1 MRVCGLRHALTC
13 RTACGVTDEGRCRKR
28 VFGHPPMR
36 RGLCMQVYYAHT
48 DADGRLEHGQL
59 LVDHLKAVAEK
70 AAGFAAPVGAS
81 DWARVAGLLH
91 DAGKASDAFQQRLA
105 GAPIKVDHATAGA
118 QLASRV
124 YSANGIGRLLAFAI
138 AGHHGGMPNWA
149 KAGHRTPLKD
159 RLEAKD
165 IEPFEDAFR
174 TIVDLPAESCLSV
187 PSALPHCFTRRP
199 EASTTNDARREVEFG
214 VYFTEQVIFS
224 SLVDADYLDSEHF
237 MQPDLSDARNDM
249 PLSLG
254 ELASMLDNHMSI
266 LAERAKGA
274 ATTTVNAVRAQVLSQ
289 CLAASD
295 SEPGIFTLEV
305 PTGGGKTL
313 ASLSFALH
321 HALRNGQQRV
331 IIAIPYTSIV
341 EQTAATL
348 KEIFGARNV
357 LEHHS
362 NYDFGQGLR
371 DAGEAQDDERWLRE
385 RLLVQNWDAPIIVT
399 TNVQLFES
407 LFSNKPSRCRKVHN
421 IANAVV
427 ILDEAQTLP
436 DSLLEPTLA
445 MIQVLADYA
454 GTTTVLCT
462 ATQPNLDGCWPFSRR
477 PVPIVDDQEGRL
489 FEPLGRRTSYD
500 CSHIGDAAWSLGEL
514 VDCLAAQTQ
523 ILCVVGTQDGARNIY
538 EALKERPGCEDGV
551 FHLSA
556 RMIPEHRSCVI
567 AHMKRRLRDGLP
579 CRVVSTQLIEA
590 GVDVDFP
597 IVLREMAGIDSI
609 VQAAGRCNRGGKL
622 SCGHVI
628 VFECPDIRSSG
639 EAGDSAGA
647 STKPSTRNWLAAM
660 RRLGLET
667 IRAQQDAGEDPFGR
681 AGVRYFFDRRYS
693 SQSGYGVNGLD
704 AHGILRD
711 IAGGEEI
718 LGVASTGK
726 FSFEQYAEDY
736 QFIADDSIPVFVP
749 WGEEGMAL
757 LERIESGEVS
767 SNLWRALQR
776 FSVSVPRWALEQY
789 ESYFRPVG
797 AYYVL
802 ETRPGSV
809 SMYSEEVGL
818 LKAGEGELDLLMV

>member
-1 MRVCGLRHALTC
+1 
-13 RTACGVTDEGRCRKR
+13 
-28 VFGHPPMR
+28 
-36 RGLCMQVYYAHT
+36 MQAYYAHT
-48 DADGRLEHGQL
+48 DEDGCLEHGQL
-59 LVDHLKAVAEK
+59 LVDHLKAVADS

-91 DAGKASDAFQQRLA
+91 DAGKASDAFQRRLA
-105 GAPIKVDHATAGA
+105 GAPIKVDHATAGE
-118 QLASRV
+118 QLASRE
-124 YSANGIGRLLAFAI
+124 YPANGIGRLLAFAI
-138 AGHHGGMPNWA
+138 AGHHGGMPNWV
-149 KAGHRTPLKD
+149 KTGCRTPLKD

-174 TIVDLPAESCLSV
+174 TIVDLPAESCLSK
-187 PSALPHCFTRRP
+187 PSALPHCFTRRL
-199 EASTTNDARREVEFG
+199 EASTTNEARREIEFG
-214 VYFTEQVIFS
+214 IYLTEQVIFS
-224 SLVDADYLDSEHF
+224 SLVDADYLDSERF
-237 MQPDLSDARNDM
+237 MQPELSDARNDI
-249 PLSLG
+249 PLGLN
-254 ELASMLDNHMSI
+254 ELTSILDNHMGV

-274 ATTTVNAVRAQVLSQ
+274 ATEAVNAVRAQVLSQ

-321 HALRNGQQRV
+321 HALRNGQQRI

-421 IANAVV
+421 ITNAVV

-436 DSLLEPTLA
+436 DALLEPTLA
-445 MIQVLADYA
+445 MVQALADYA
-454 GTTTVLCT
+454 GTTTVLST
-462 ATQPNLDGCWPFSRR
+462 ATQPNLDGCWPFARR
-477 PVPIVDDQEGRL
+477 PVSIVDDQEGKL

-500 CSHIGDAAWSLGEL
+500 CSHIGEAAWSLDEL
-514 VDCLAAQTQ
+514 VDCLATHSQ
-523 ILCVVGTQDGARNIY
+523 ILCVVGTQDGARNVY
-538 EALKERPGCEDGV
+538 EALRERPGCEDGV

-556 RMIPEHRSCVI
+556 RMVPEHRSCVI
-567 AHMKRRLRDGLP
+567 ARMKQCLRDGLP

-622 SCGHVI
+622 PCGKVI
-628 VFECPDIRSSG
+628 VFECPDIRPG
-639 EAGDSAGA
+639 REARDGKDAN
-647 STKPSTRNWLAAM
+647 TKISTRNWLAAM
-660 RRLGLET
+660 RQLGLET
-667 IRAQQDAGEDPFGR
+667 IRVQSDAGEDPFGR
-681 AGVRYFFDRRYS
+681 TGVRYFFNRRYGL
-693 SQSGYGVNGLD
+693 QSGYGVNGLD
-704 AHGILRD
+704 ACGILRD
-711 IAGGEEI
+711 IAGSNEI
-718 LGVASTGK
+718 AGAASAGK
-726 FSFEQYAEDY
+726 FSFEQYADY
-736 QFIADDSIPVFVP
+736 YRFIADDGVAVFVP
-749 WGEEGMAL
+749 WGEEGVAL
-757 LERIESGEVS
+757 LARVESGEIS
-767 SNLWRALQR
+767 SDLWRALQR
-776 FSVSVPRWALEQY
+776 FSVSVPRWALQQY

-809 SMYSEEVGL
+809 SLYSEEVGL

>member
-1 MRVCGLRHALTC
+1 
-13 RTACGVTDEGRCRKR
+13 
-28 VFGHPPMR
+28 
-36 RGLCMQVYYAHT
+36 MQTYYAHT
-48 DADGRLEHGQL
+48 DEDGRLEHGQL
-59 LVDHLKAVAEK
+59 LVDHLKAVADS
-70 AAGFAAPVGAS
+70 AAKFAAPVGAS
-81 DWARVAGLLH
+81 DWARVVGLLH
-91 DAGKASDAFQQRLA
+91 DAGKASDAFQRRLA

-118 QLASRV
+118 QLASRA

-138 AGHHGGMPNWA
+138 AGHHGGMPNWI
-149 KAGHRTPLKD
+149 KTGRRTPLKD
-159 RLEAKD
+159 RLETKD
-165 IEPFEDAFR
+165 IEPFEDAYR
-174 TIVDLPAESCLSV
+174 TIIDLPAESCLSI
-187 PSALPHCFTRRP
+187 PSALPHCFTRR
-199 EASTTNDARREVEFG
+199 EARRELEFG
-214 VYFTEQVIFS
+214 IYLTEQVIFS

-237 MQPDLSDARNDM
+237 MQPGLSDVRNDM
-249 PLSLG
+249 PLGLN
-254 ELASMLDNHMSI
+254 ELASMLDNHMGI

-274 ATTTVNAVRAQVLSQ
+274 ATEAVNAVRAQVLSQ

-321 HALRNGQQRV
+321 HALRNGQKRV

-362 NYDFGQGLR
+362 NYDFEQGLR

-421 IANAVV
+421 ITNAVV

-436 DSLLEPTLA
+436 DALLEPTLA
-445 MIQVLADYA
+445 MVQALADYA
-454 GTTTVLCT
+454 GTTTVLST
-462 ATQPNLDGCWPFSRR
+462 ATQPNLDGCWPFARR
-477 PVPIVDDQEGRL
+477 PVSIVDDQEGRL

-500 CSHIGDAAWSLGEL
+500 CSHIDEAAWSLDEL
-514 VDCLAAQTQ
+514 VDCLATHSQ
-523 ILCVVGTQDGARNIY
+523 ILCVVGTQDGARNVY
-538 EALKERPGCEDGV
+538 EALKERPGCEDGI

-556 RMIPEHRSCVI
+556 RMVPEHRSCVI
-567 AHMKRRLRDGLP
+567 ARMKQRLRDGLP

-622 SCGHVI
+622 SCGQVI
-628 VFECPDIRSSG
+628 VFECPDIRPG
-639 EAGDSAGA
+639 REACGDKDA
-647 STKPSTRNWLAAM
+647 STKISTRNWLAAM
-660 RRLGLET
+660 RQLGLET
-667 IRAQQDAGEDPFGR
+667 IRVQGDVGEDPFGR
-681 AGVRYFFDRRYS
+681 AGVRYFFNRRYG
-693 SQSGYGVNGLD
+693 SQSGYGANGLD
-704 AHGILRD
+704 ACGILRD
-711 IAGGEEI
+711 IAGSNETAGA
-718 LGVASTGK
+718 ASAGK
-726 FSFEQYAEDY
+726 FSFEQYADDY
-736 QFIADDSIPVFVP
+736 RFIADDGVAVFVP
-749 WGEEGMAL
+749 WGEEGLSL
-757 LERIESGEVS
+757 LERVEAGEVS
-767 SNLWRALQR
+767 SDLWRALQR
-776 FSVSVPRWALEQY
+776 FSVSVPRWALQQY

-809 SMYSEEVGL
+809 SLYSEEVGL
-818 LKAGEGELDLLMV
+818 LKAGEGGLDLLMV

>member
-1 MRVCGLRHALTC
+1 
-13 RTACGVTDEGRCRKR
+13 
-28 VFGHPPMR
+28 MR

-48 DADGRLEHGQL
+48 DAGGCLEHGQL
-59 LVDHLKAVAEK
+59 LVDHLEAVAEK
-70 AAGFAAPVGAS
+70 AAEFASPVGAS

-91 DAGKASDAFQQRLA
+91 DAGKASDAFQRRLA
-105 GAPIKVDHATAGA
+105 GAPIKVDHATPGA

-124 YSANGIGRLLAFAI
+124 YSANGVGRLLAFAI

-149 KAGHRTPLKD
+149 KTGRRTPLKD
-159 RLEAKD
+159 RLEARD
-165 IEPFEDAFR
+165 IEPFEDTFR
-174 TIVDLPAESCLSV
+174 TIADLPAESCLSV
-187 PSALPHCFTRRP
+187 PSALPHCFTRRL
-199 EASTTNDARREVEFG
+199 EASTTNDARREIEFG
-214 VYFTEQVIFS
+214 IYFTEQVIFS

-237 MQPDLSDARNDM
+237 MQPDLSDARSDV

-254 ELASMLDNHMSI
+254 ELTSILDNHMSI
-266 LAERAKGA
+266 LAEHAKGD
-274 ATTTVNAVRAQVLSQ
+274 ATKAVNAVRAQVLSQ

-295 SEPGIFTLEV
+295 NEPGIFTLEV

-362 NYDFGQGLR
+362 NYDFGQGLC

-445 MIQVLADYA
+445 MIQVLADYG
-454 GTTTVLCT
+454 GTTTVLST
-462 ATQPNLDGCWPFSRR
+462 ATQPNLDGYWPFSRS

-489 FEPLGRRTSYD
+489 FEPLGRRTAYD
-500 CSHIGDAAWSLGEL
+500 YSHIGDAAWSLDEL
-514 VDCLAAQTQ
+514 VDCLATHGQV
-523 ILCVVGTQDGARNIY
+523 LCVVGTQDGARTVY
-538 EALKERPGCEDGV
+538 EALKERPGCGGGT

-556 RMIPEHRSCVI
+556 RMIPEHRSLII
-567 AHMKRRLRDGLP
+567 AEIKQRLRDGLP

-597 IVLREMAGIDSI
+597 VVLREMAGIDSI

-622 SCGHVI
+622 SCGQVI
-628 VFECPDIRSSG
+628 VFECPDIRPSR
-639 EAGDSAGA
+639 EARDSAGTE
-647 STKPSTRNWLAAM
+647 TKPSTRNWLVAM
-660 RRLGLET
+660 RQLGLET
-667 IRAQQDAGEDPFGR
+667 IRVQSDAGEDPFGR
-681 AGVRYFFDRRYS
+681 AGVRYFFNRRYG
-693 SQSGYGVNGLD
+693 SQSGYGFNGLD
-704 AHGILRD
+704 ACGILRD
-711 IAGGEEI
+711 IAGGDETP
-718 LGVASTGK
+718 GAASAGK
-726 FSFEQYAEDY
+726 LSFEQYAEDY
-736 QFIADDSIPVFVP
+736 RFIADDSVPVFVP
-749 WGEEGMAL
+749 WGEEGAAL
-757 LERIESGEVS
+757 LERVELGEVS
-767 SNLWRALQR
+767 SDLWRALQR
-776 FSVSVPRWALEQY
+776 FSVSIPRWALQQY
-789 ESYFRPVG
+789 ENYFRPVG

-802 ETRPGSV
+802 ETRSGSV

-818 LKAGEGELDLLMV
+818 LKAGEGEFDLLMV